1 MEQAQAAAL
10 DEAEMIER
18 LRRLGVPLPEAE
30 LREIAAGRILLE
42 RWLERA
48 RRTPA

>member
-10 DEAEMIER
+10 DETVIVER
-18 LRRLGVPLPEAE
+18 LRWLGVPLPEAE